1 MAPESEKMYICWE
14 SFTMPTSAARRTQ
27 ETAASAAVSP
37 IVVYVATSLDGTSFA
52 LDGASQLRVR
62 EEFPSVH
69 VTTRR
74 IFISHDTREAF
85 NESVGRF
92 EDQIAVLLTGV
103 QANELVK
110 VFGAISFRDPQSEKE
125 LGRLPALKRAAR
137 RA

>member
-1 MAPESEKMYICWE
+1 
-14 SFTMPTSAARRTQ
+14 MPTSTARRTQ
-27 ETAASAAVSP
+27 ETAVSARVNP

-52 LDGASQLRVR
+52 LDISSQIRVR
-62 EEFPSVH
+62 DAFPKVH

-85 NESVGRF
+85 KKSVGRF
-92 EDQIAVLLTGV
+92 EDQIVVLLTGV

-110 VFGAISFRDPQSEKE
+110 AFGAISFRDPQSEKE
-125 LGRLPALKRAAR
+125 LGRLPALKRVTR

>member
-1 MAPESEKMYICWE
+1 MR
-14 SFTMPTSAARRTQ
+14 TSVARRTQ
-27 ETAASAAVSP
+27 ETAAQAAVSP
-37 IVVYVATSLDGTSFA
+37 IVVYVATCLDGTSFA
-52 LDGASQLRVR
+52 LDEASQLRVR
-62 EEFPSVH
+62 EKFPSVH

-92 EDQIAVLLTGV
+92 EDQIAVLLTGI

-125 LGRLPALKRAAR
+125 LGRLPAKRAAR